1 MRQFKGVDW
10 TVQDHFTLTP
20 DALAKMINNIRGLYG
35 MISKLQSQ
43 QQNQPSGQRPAG
55 VQGPPP
61 PPQQNAQSSMAPL
74 NASNLQQ
81 LQQQEEAMRAR
92 RTQNQTQ
99 NQAAPAAPQLSQP
112 RPFSIG
118 ASSPQGIPQAYGPG
132 GFPPENLKLPFTK
145 RRKKTHGP
153 SATTSPVQ
161 AHAPVP
167 SAKAETAKPP
177 PADTNRV
184 VTGSFKCSVPECEYH
199 QKGFA
204 SQIALDKHHEESHKV
219 DEPIEDPVQFI
230 LESFQAFPPPVKDE
244 KAETKGI
251 KKPAAVSADMQRVP
265 SKSTAGSSLK
275 QDIKVEGMTPPAS
288 RATPMGRGASQ
299 AGLKPV
305 SPIMN
310 QIPASRVSSSKGLGP
325 SDCNQSKDDKKE
337 SGRQPDQTATPE
349 AAVTKDLWADS
360 AVSLDTIRDTFGD
373 FGDDRLP
380 GLGCDPIDEFLNLD
394 MFTKIQ
400 NKDTPDSMDSGIVTQ
415 TPKDG
420 DSSQDEEIDVKI
432 GGIPDDNWIPVDWF
446 NLPGRLEGELF
457 VNEPWEMDWEKI
469 EHKEADLTTDDGG
482 MAIFT

>member
-1 MRQFKGVDW
+1 
-10 TVQDHFTLTP
+10 
-20 DALAKMINNIRGLYG
+20 

-55 VQGPPP
+55 VQALP
-61 PPQQNAQSSMAPL
+61 PPQQSTQSSMTPL

-92 RTQNQTQ
+92 QKQ
-99 NQAAPAAPQLSQP
+99 NQAAPAVPAAPQLSQP

-132 GFPPENLKLPFTK
+132 GIPPEKLRIPSSK
-145 RRKKTHGP
+145 RRKQTHGP
-153 SATTSPVQ
+153 STATSPVQ

-167 SAKAETAKPP
+167 SAKTETAKQPL
-177 PADTNRV
+177 ADANRV

-199 QKGFA
+199 QKGFT
-204 SQIALDKHHEESHKV
+204 SQITLDKHNEESHKA
-219 DEPIEDPVQFI
+219 DEPIEDSVQF
-230 LESFQAFPPPVKDE
+230 LAESFPPLVKEGE

-251 KKPAAVSADMQRVP
+251 KKPAAVSVDMQRVP

-275 QDIKVEGMTPPAS
+275 QDIKVEGITPPATKT
-288 RATPMGRGASQ
+288 TPMGQGVSQ
-299 AGLKPV
+299 GGLKPV
-305 SPIMN
+305 SPTMN

-325 SDCNQSKDDKKE
+325 SEGSQTLSKDGKKE
-337 SGRQPDQTATPE
+337 LGKQLDQIATPE
-349 AAVTKDLWADS
+349 AAVMKGPWAE
-360 AVSLDTIRDTFGD
+360 SLDTIRDTFGD

-380 GLGCDPIDEFLNLD
+380 GLGCDPIEEFLNPD

-432 GGIPDDNWIPVDWF
+432 GGIPDDNWIPVDWY
-446 NLPGRLEGELF
+446 NLPSMLEGDLF
-457 VNEPWEMDWEKI
+457 VNENERRWDEMDWEKI
-469 EHKEADLTTDDGG
+469 EHKEADLSTDDGG
-482 MAIFT
+482 MAIFA